1 MSDTTTTKNPIP
13 ALKIEHLRKVYAPRT
28 GAKKGEVVVGHEA
41 LKDVSLTVPSGEFF
55 AFLGP
60 NGAGK
65 STLIGILSG
74 LVVKT
79 SGTAEVCGVSIDE
92 NPEKAKSFIG
102 LVPQEFNL
110 NWFETSL
117 EIIVN
122 QAGYYGIPRKDVL
135 PRAEQLLKDLG
146 LWEKRHDQSRTLS
159 GGMKRRLMIA
169 RALIHEPQVLLLD
182 EPTAGVD
189 VELRREMWEYL
200 RKLNE
205 SGTTIILTTHYLEEA
220 EQLCREVAIINNGTI
235 IKQGTVKS
243 LLTNI
248 NFVTLLLDTVSPVSS
263 AEMTLVRDYPI
274 TKIDENT
281 LELKLAPGQ
290 TVNDSIRKLTA
301 VGVQIANI
309 RNTGSRLEEV
319 FINLIEKK

>member
-1 MSDTTTTKNPIP
+1 MSPAP
-13 ALKIEHLRKVYAPRT
+13 ALKIEHVRKVYASRT
-28 GAKKGEVVVGHEA
+28 GETEKGHEA
-41 LKDVSLTVPSGEFF
+41 LKDVSLTIPSGEFF

-79 SGTAEVCGVSIDE
+79 SGTAEVCGVSMDE
-92 NPEKAKSFIG
+92 HPEKAKSFIG

-117 EIIVN
+117 EIVIN

-146 LWEKRHDQSRTLS
+146 LWDKRHDQSRTLS

-189 VELRREMWEYL
+189 VELRREMWEFL
-200 RKLNE
+200 RTLNE

-220 EQLCREVAIINNGTI
+220 EQLCRQVAIINHGEI

-243 LLTNI
+243 LLTNV
-248 NFVTLLLDTVSPVSS
+248 NFVTLLLDTVRPVTS
-263 AEMTLVRDYPI
+263 AEMTLMRDFPL
-274 TKIDENT
+274 TKIDDTT
-281 LELKLAPGQ
+281 LELKLAPGE
-290 TVNDSIRKLTA
+290 TVNDSIRKLTTI
-301 VGVQIANI
+301 GVQIANI

-319 FINLIEKK
+319 FINLIEKN

>member
-1 MSDTTTTKNPIP
+1 MSGTTNNTTEKEPP
-13 ALKIEHLRKVYAPRT
+13 ALKIEHLQ
-28 GAKKGEVVVGHEA
+28 KKYGTGHEA
-41 LKDVSLTVPSGEFF
+41 LKSVSLTVPAGEFF

-65 STLIGILSG
+65 STLIGILAG

-79 SGTAEVCGVSIDE
+79 GGTAEVCGVSIDAH
-92 NPEKAKSFIG
+92 PEKAKSFIG

-117 EIIVN
+117 EIVVN

-146 LWEKRHDQSRTLS
+146 LWEKRNEQSRTLS

-169 RALIHEPQVLLLD
+169 RALIHEPRVLLLD

-189 VELRREMWEYL
+189 VELRREMWEFL
-200 RKLNE
+200 RELNE
-205 SGTTIILTTHYLEEA
+205 KGTTIVLTTHYLEEA
-220 EQLCREVAIINNGTI
+220 EQLCRQVAIIHHGEI

-243 LLTNI
+243 LLTNV
-248 NFVTLLLDTVSPVSS
+248 NFVTLLLDTVAPVTS
-263 AEMTLVRDYPI
+263 AEMTLVRGYPI
-274 TKIDENT
+274 TKIDDVT

-290 TVNDSIRKLTA
+290 TVNDSIRKLTTI
-301 VGVQIANI
+301 GVQIANI

-319 FINLIEKK
+319 FINLIEKKPQ

>member
-1 MSDTTTTKNPIP
+1 MTDSHVDPGAP
-13 ALKIEHLRKVYAPRT
+13 ALKIEHLRKVYASRT
-28 GAKKGEVVVGHEA
+28 GATGQGHEA
-41 LKDVSLTVPSGEFF
+41 LKDVSLTIPSGEFF

-79 SGTAEVCGVSIDE
+79 SGTAEVCGVSIDAH
-92 NPEKAKSFIG
+92 PEKAKSFIG

-122 QAGYYGIPRKDVL
+122 QAGYYGISKKDIL

-169 RALIHEPQVLLLD
+169 RALIHEPKVLLLD

-200 RKLNE
+200 RTLNE
-205 SGTTIILTTHYLEEA
+205 NGTTIILTTHYLEEA
-220 EQLCREVAIINNGTI
+220 EQLCRQVAIINHGEI

-243 LLTNI
+243 LLTSL
-248 NFVTLLLDTVSPVSS
+248 NFVTLLLDVVAPVSS
-263 AEMTLVRDYPI
+263 AEMTLLRDYPI
-274 TKIDENT
+274 QKIDDLT
-281 LELKLAPGQ
+281 LELKLAPGE
-290 TVNDSIRKLTA
+290 TVNDSFRKLTA
-301 VGVQIANI
+301 IGVQIANI
-309 RNTGSRLEEV
+309 RNSGSRLEEV

>member
-1 MSDTTTTKNPIP
+1 MTDSHVDSGVP
-13 ALKIEHLRKVYAPRT
+13 ALKIEHLRKVYASRT
-28 GAKKGEVVVGHEA
+28 GKTGEGHEA
-41 LKDVSLTVPSGEFF
+41 LKDVSLTIPSGEFF

-74 LVVKT
+74 LVVKS
-79 SGTAEVCGVSIDE
+79 SGTAEVCGVSMDA

-110 NWFETSL
+110 NWFETSI
-117 EIIVN
+117 EIVVN
-122 QAGYYGIPRKDVL
+122 QAGYYGISKKDIM

-146 LWEKRHDQSRTLS
+146 LWDKRNDQSRTLS

-169 RALIHEPQVLLLD
+169 RALIHEPKVLLLD

-200 RKLNE
+200 RTLNE
-205 SGTTIILTTHYLEEA
+205 QGTTIILTTHYLEEA
-220 EQLCREVAIINNGTI
+220 EQLCRQVAIINHGEI

-243 LLTNI
+243 LLTSLNY
-248 NFVTLLLDTVSPVSS
+248 VTLLLDVVAPVSTRTQ
-263 AEMTLVRDYPI
+263 ARTRRDS
-274 TKIDENT
+274 E
-281 LELKLAPGQ
+281 
-290 TVNDSIRKLTA
+290 
-301 VGVQIANI
+301 
-309 RNTGSRLEEV
+309 
-319 FINLIEKK
+319 